1 MVRENWLGLLPVII
15 PAAVILIVVILEAR
29 RWAQSRRREKEMA
42 RALSRYL
49 ERQ

>member
-1 MVRENWLGLLPVII
+1 MLKLNWLRLLPVII
-15 PAAVILIVVILEAR
+15 PAAVILIVAILEIR